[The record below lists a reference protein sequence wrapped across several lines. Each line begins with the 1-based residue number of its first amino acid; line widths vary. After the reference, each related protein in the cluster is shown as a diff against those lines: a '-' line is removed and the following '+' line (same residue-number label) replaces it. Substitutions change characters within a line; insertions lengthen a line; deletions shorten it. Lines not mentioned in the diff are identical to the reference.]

1 MSDLKITLVQT
12 QQFWE
17 DKEKNLAHFDQL
29 ICGLDHAEIDV
40 LIFPEMFQ
48 TGFSMNTQK
57 MSEPMEKAPSIVW
70 LKNKSE
76 TFGCLCIASLIIE
89 NQGQYF
95 NRMVACFPDGSIE
108 YYDKIHLFSLAKED
122 QHFTPG
128 NSKKI
133 ITYKGWRIML
143 QICYDLRFPES
154 ARNSVGRNNLFDYD
168 VLLYVANWP
177 EKRISHWN
185 ALLPARAIENQSYV
199 VAVNRVG
206 TDKNQLTYSGCSQ
219 VIAPDGNYLIQPIQ
233 QGDILLSTT
242 LSHAFQSTFRT
253 QLSFLKDRFLK

>member
-17 DKEKNLAHFDQL
+17 DKEKNLAHLEQL
-29 ICGLDHAEIDV
+29 VSGLGHAETDV

-48 TGFSMNTQK
+48 TGFTMNTK
-57 MSEPMEKAPSIVW
+57 KLSEPMDNAPSIHW
-70 LKNKSE
+70 LKKKSE
-76 TFGCLCIASLIIE
+76 TLGCLCIASLIIE
-89 NQGQYF
+89 QQGQYF
-95 NRMVACFPDGSIE
+95 NRMVACFPDGYLE

-122 QHFTPG
+122 QYFTPG

-133 ITYKGWRIML
+133 IKYKGWRIML
-143 QICYDLRFPES
+143 QICYDLRFPETG
-154 ARNSVGRNNLFDYD
+154 RNSVALNKLFDYD

-206 TDKNQLTYSGCSQ
+206 TDKNQLTYTGCSQ
-219 VIAPDGNYLIQPIQ
+219 VIAPNGNYLIAPIQ

-242 LSHAFQSTFRT
+242 LNQDFQSTYRT
-253 QLSFLKDRFLK
+253 QLSFLKDQSLN